1 MKRFTKCAVLLA
13 LAMVFAGCSNDDE
26 PNEETLQT
34 ALNDG
39 GTVNLDDYKPIA
51 PQTYTVSKT
60 TTIKGDAEGANFT
73 VLDNADVTFD
83 GTKGLGR
90 LSVGSSDASR
100 AARAAAGGAKV
111 TLKNGVEAKNVYI
124 YVVCTL
130 NAEDSDSTFGNVV
143 IAEGVASLDLTG
155 NASVKN
161 LVALGDDIT
170 IAVAA
175 TVTIEKANDTAKDAV
190 KKSDATVGGN
200 IDDIDDDVLEDLESG
215 FEDASKGD
223 GKIISS
229 KGDLTTAVKGII
241 KAYYDFANKVADRNN
256 SRAAATASSKDDIAG
271 QLNKVF
277 DTIYGAYM
285 NEALRESI
293 INLFIGEGA
302 TSDINLNGEIN
313 LADIK
318 PRDGMKAFIDLVNH
332 ANTKMEEGKTDYTLK
347 SFFGDDYDTVED
359 FLDIADKYASI
370 PKLYAL
376 GKLNVDAD
384 NTSKYASAAA
394 KLNLEVEVR
403 NINAMIPELFT
414 AYSNNINHTYVP
426 TSANLPVTAVKPF
439 INLDASADLSKANYD
454 ALVNV
459 LEDLPEWGDEPV
471 WEFNERYPTYP
482 NEDDYRNGDGEYDKD
497 AWNKAYNEYLQA
509 YGEYWQK
516 YYAYEAEWD
525 EKWDA
530 YVAEHREELANHFKN
545 AKYPGSYSGNIKAG
559 VSTTVTS
566 SADIPGG
573 IITLSLDASY
583 TSPAKILAFLCSDL
597 YYDLLSF
604 GFSSDDDADDY
615 EYAYPEYRSAVSAD
629 SEYAK
634 VLRELKDEYD
644 IIPTVTVTDYSGRQT
659 LSLDLDGIISVIDDV
674 VNNIGDII
682 Q

>member
-26 PNEETLQT
+26 PDEGKKTLQA

-111 TLKNGVEAKNVYI
+111 TLRNGVEAKKVYI

-130 NAEDSDSTFGNVV
+130 NAEGSGSTFGDVV
-143 IAEGVASLDLTG
+143 IADGVASLDLTG

-161 LVALGDDIT
+161 LVARGDDIT
-170 IAVAA
+170 ITVAA
-175 TVTIEKANDTAKDAV
+175 TVTIEKANDKAKTAVTDSNSA
-190 KKSDATVGGN
+190 DENEN
-200 IDDIDDDVLEDLESG
+200 IENIGDIDAGDLEDLESD
-215 FEDASKGD
+215 FENASKGD

-229 KGDLTTAVKGII
+229 KDDLTTAVKGII
-241 KAYYDFANKVADRNN
+241 KAYYEFANKLADRNN
-256 SRAAATASSKDDIAG
+256 SRAAAASSKDDIAG

-293 INLFIGEGA
+293 INLFIGKGA
-302 TSDINLNGEIN
+302 TSNIDRNGEIN
-313 LADIK
+313 LANIK
-318 PRDGMKAFIDLVNH
+318 PSDGMKAFIDLVNH
-332 ANTKMEEGKTDYTLK
+332 ANKEMDDGKTDYTMET
-347 SFFGDDYDTVED
+347 FFDDNYDAVED

-376 GKLNVDAD
+376 GKLNVDAG

-426 TSANLPVTAVKPF
+426 KSANLPVTAVKPF
-439 INLDASADLSKANYD
+439 INLDASADLSKADYD
-454 ALVNV
+454 ALVDV
-459 LEDLPEWGDEPV
+459 VEKSDFEEPEKNPDES
-471 WEFNERYPTYP
+471 WF
-482 NEDDYRNGDGEYDKD
+482 EYD
-497 AWNKAYNEYLQA
+497 ER
-509 YGEYWQK
+509 
-516 YYAYEAEWD
+516 
-525 EKWDA
+525 WDA
-530 YVAEHREELANHFKN
+530 AYDAYRKELPNHFKN
-545 AKYPGSYSGNIKAG
+545 ADYPGSYSGKINAG

-566 SADIPGG
+566 SAEIPGG

-583 TSPAKILAFLCSDL
+583 KSPAKILALMCLD
-597 YYDLLSF
+597 DV
-604 GFSSDDDADDY
+604 DDD
-615 EYAYPEYRSAVSAD
+615 YAAF
-629 SEYAK
+629 
-634 VLRELKDEYD
+634 LRELKNDYD
-644 IIPTVTVTDYSGRQT
+644 IIPTVTVTDYDGNRT
-659 LSLDLDGIISVIDDV
+659 LKLELDDIISVIDDV

>member
-26 PNEETLQT
+26 PDEETLQT
-34 ALNDG
+34 ALNGG

-51 PQTYTVSKT
+51 PQTYTVSKM

-143 IAEGVASLDLTG
+143 IADGVASLDLTG
-155 NASVKN
+155 KASVKN

-170 IAVAA
+170 IAVEA

-229 KGDLTTAVKGII
+229 KDDLTKAVKGII
-241 KAYYDFANKVADRNN
+241 KAYYEFANKVADRNN

-302 TSDINLNGEIN
+302 DSDINLNGEID
-313 LADIK
+313 LANIK
-318 PRDGMKAFIDLVNH
+318 PSDGMKAFIDFVNH
-332 ANTKMEEGKTDYTLK
+332 ANTKMEEGKTDYTLA
-347 SFFGDDYDTVED
+347 SFSGDDYDTVED

-370 PKLYAL
+370 PKLCAL

-394 KLNLEVEVR
+394 KFNLEVEVR

-414 AYSNNINHTYVP
+414 AYSNKINHTYVP

-439 INLDASADLSKANYD
+439 INLDASADLSKADYD
-454 ALVNV
+454 ALVDV
-459 LEDLPEWGDEPV
+459 VEKSPDFEEPEENPDES
-471 WEFNERYPTYP
+471 WF
-482 NEDDYRNGDGEYDKD
+482 EYD
-497 AWNKAYNEYLQA
+497 ER
-509 YGEYWQK
+509 
-516 YYAYEAEWD
+516 
-525 EKWDA
+525 WDA
-530 YVAEHREELANHFKN
+530 AYDAYRKELVNHFKDD
-545 AKYPGSYSGNIKAG
+545 AKYTGSYSGKINAG

-566 SADIPGG
+566 SAEIPGG

-604 GFSSDDDADDY
+604 GFSSDDDDDD
-615 EYAYPEYRSAVSAD
+615 YAYPAYRSAASAD

-644 IIPTVTVTDYSGRQT
+644 IIPTVTVTDYDGKQT
-659 LSLDLDGIISVIDDV
+659 MKPLELEDIISVIDDV